1 MTTKVKSFLKT
12 IILLAVT
19 GTMAIGTLKAQPST
33 SGKSGAR
40 ALRGK
45 WFLQPVLNSDS
56 VTGKPAEIIFD
67 PATQT
72 FSGNTGCNSM
82 RGKYVA
88 TDSSIVFNE
97 NIITTKM
104 MCVGYNEPAFLKNLL
119 RTSSYSFK
127 NGFLVLMVDGQELF
141 RWGRKKP
148 VAPVS
153 GKA

>member
-1 MTTKVKSFLKT
+1 MKTKVKSFL
-12 IILLAVT
+12 LT
-19 GTMAIGTLKAQPST
+19 GVLVLIFGSLWAQPST
-33 SGKSGAR
+33 SGAKGAK
-40 ALRGK
+40 ALRGR
-45 WFLQPVLNSDS
+45 WYLQPVLNSDTT
-56 VTGKPAEIIFD
+56 TGKIAEIVFD
-67 PATQT
+67 PAAGS

-82 RGKYVA
+82 RGRYVA

-119 RTSSYSFK
+119 RTSSYEIK

-148 VAPVS
+148 VAPIS